1 MGAGVMQR
9 AAMSEMKRHR
19 TARIPQVKHTA
30 AYLLLLGMA
39 GKIYKGWSDPGGGH
53 GLSGRVIEG
62 ELPGAEASL
71 IEQLMAGRRLGSPA
85 A

>member
-1 MGAGVMQR
+1 MQR
-9 AAMSEMKRHR
+9 EAMTERMRHC
-19 TARIPQVKHTA
+19 TARIPQFKHTA
-30 AYLLLLGMA
+30 AHLLLLGMA

-53 GLSGRVIEG
+53 GLGGRVIEG

-71 IEQLMAGRRLGSPA
+71 VEKLMAGRRLGSPA